1 MAAPHVLR
9 GRAARQGAAISP
21 RLHDAGR
28 RTALRLREAPS
39 LRFAY
44 AMAIAGQT
52 LAGYRLVLLRRRRA
66 PVAVRQAA
74 LRAEHQRNAERIYAA
89 VLHLQGLMIKIGQT
103 LGSNP
108 AGVPA
113 PYIDVL
119 SRLQDAVPPR
129 PWPLIRPAI
138 EAGLGRSPEEAFAR
152 IEPRAVAAASLAQ
165 VHRATLHDGR
175 EVAVKVLYP
184 GIERLVRS
192 DLRVLRTL
200 LWLESRFAGYPLQPV
215 YDELAHNV
223 PLEVDLL
230 HEAEAMAEMA
240 ALLAGD
246 AAVKIPRALPELS
259 SRRVLVMEWIDG
271 IKITDVA
278 GLRAAGLDPQQLCER
293 LTDLY
298 CRQIFDFGFFH
309 ADPHPGNLFALRDGR
324 LALVDFGLT
333 RRLPRPVVRG
343 LALLSRAIMTSDD
356 AGAVEAFGLLGFRLR
371 DSNNQE
377 ALIATANFFRAV
389 TDPATYAAAAQ
400 AGDAEETLRAVNE
413 AMRRANRANPFVD
426 FPGEITLVSR
436 VFGLMTGVG
445 VGMGA
450 SPNVLQPVLRWTAPL
465 LDGVTPSRPA

>member
-1 MAAPHVLR
+1 VFA
-9 GRAARQGAAISP
+9 
-21 RLHDAGR
+21 
-28 RTALRLREAPS
+28 LREAPT

-44 AMAIAGQT
+44 ALAIAGQT
-52 LAGYRLVLLRRRRA
+52 LAGYRLLVWRQRNA
-66 PVAVRQAA
+66 PAAVRAAA
-74 LRAEHQRNAERIYAA
+74 LRAEHQGNAERIYAA
-89 VLHLQGLMIKIGQT
+89 VLRLQGLMIKIGQT

-138 EAGLGRSPEEAFAR
+138 EAGLGRPLHEAFAR
-152 IEPRAVAAASLAQ
+152 IEHRAVAAASLAQ

-184 GIERLVRS
+184 GIERLVQS
-192 DLRVLRTL
+192 DLRVLRVL
-200 LWLESRFAGYPLQPV
+200 LWLESHFAGYPLQPV

-230 HEAEAMAEMA
+230 HEADAMEEMA
-240 ALLAGD
+240 ALLAGCD
-246 AAVKIPRALPELS
+246 DVKIPRVVRELS

-278 GLRAAGLDPQQLCER
+278 GLSAAGLDPQQLCER

-324 LALVDFGLT
+324 IALVDFGLT
-333 RRLPRPVVRG
+333 RRLPRSVVRG
-343 LALLSRAIMTSDD
+343 LALLSRAIMTGDD
-356 AGAVEAFGLLGFRLR
+356 ASTVEAFRLLGFRLR
-371 DSNNQE
+371 DTSNQE

-389 TDPATYAAAAQ
+389 TDPATYEQAGAR
-400 AGDAEETLRAVNE
+400 AGDAEEALRAVND
-413 AMRRANRANPFVD
+413 AMRRATRANPFVE

-450 SPNVLQPVLRWTAPL
+450 TPNVLAPVLRWTAPAIA
-465 LDGVTPSRPA
+465 DTDSTAASAG